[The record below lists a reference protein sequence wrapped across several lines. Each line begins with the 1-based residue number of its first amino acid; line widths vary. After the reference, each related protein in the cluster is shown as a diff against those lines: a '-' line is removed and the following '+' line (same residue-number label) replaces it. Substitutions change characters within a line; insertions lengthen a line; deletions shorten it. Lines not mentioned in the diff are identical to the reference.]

1 MLHFIKIVQNHVVL
15 YSVSCNTLKTTF
27 FFSAICG
34 DPQFWVDVRYAVSED
49 DTRHLLKT
57 IMDDDDAPSANEAAR
72 PWPSALLHANDRER
86 DAEFVDV
93 LNRTEI
99 MVASFQKE
107 GDLTLTLSQLFLD
120 PVRRPDFHVK
130 ELRSETIV
138 DLLR

>member
-1 MLHFIKIVQNHVVL
+1 M
-15 YSVSCNTLKTTF
+15 Y
-27 FFSAICG
+27 
-34 DPQFWVDVRYAVSED
+34 VRYAVSED

-72 PWPSALLHANDRER
+72 PWPSALLHANDRVR
-86 DAEFVDV
+86 DAEFADV

-138 DLLR
+138 HLLR